1 MICTIETFLFERGG
15 VTCCAEQRLNV
26 KRYVTMTVMWI
37 IILAWLA
44 LQLPLAVLIG
54 KSIKFGTVEYKKARR
69 APSRDRRY
77 YPGVVW
83 C

>member
-1 MICTIETFLFERGG
+1 MTFCMDLLAAVR
-15 VTCCAEQRLNV
+15 
-26 KRYVTMTVMWI
+26 RYENMSMMWT
-37 IILAWLA
+37 IILVWLA

-54 KSIKFGTVEYKKARR
+54 KSIKFGTVGLEKRR
-69 APSRDRRY
+69 APARDPRF

>member
-1 MICTIETFLFERGG
+1 
-15 VTCCAEQRLNV
+15 V
-26 KRYVTMTVMWI
+26 KRYVTVTVMWTM
-37 IILAWLA
+37 ILAWLA

-54 KSIKFGTVEYKKARR
+54 KSIKFGTVGYKER
-69 APSRDRRY
+69 APSSDPRY

>member
-1 MICTIETFLFERGG
+1 MNGEG
-15 VTCCAEQRLNV
+15 VTCCTEQRLSVNC
-26 KRYVTMTVMWI
+26 YVTMTVMWT

-54 KSIKFGTVEYKKARR
+54 KSIKFGTIGYKKRR
-69 APSRDRRY
+69 APARDPRF

>member
-1 MICTIETFLFERGG
+1 M
-15 VTCCAEQRLNV
+15 
-26 KRYVTMTVMWI
+26 TMMWT
-37 IILAWLA
+37 IILVWLA

-54 KSIKFGTVEYKKARR
+54 KSIKFGTVGLEKRR
-69 APSRDRRY
+69 APATRDPRF